1 MSKIKRRMLYVD
13 ATGYKDNTEFKIS
26 LYDPEIN
33 LTNIL
38 ALKDIS
44 TSNEAEKYAILYGI
58 LYSVK
63 SNLKSVHILCDNQN
77 ATESKELRELA
88 AYASIRILWIPRE
101 LNTIADKIAKLEPT
115 VKEKE
120 WYLLHFIYKNLRV

>member
-1 MSKIKRRMLYVD
+1 MPKIPKRILYID
-13 ATGYKDNTEFKIS
+13 ATGLNNNTQFKIS

-38 ALKDIS
+38 ELKDVG
-44 TSNEAEKYAILYGI
+44 TSNVAEKYAVLYAI

-63 SNLKSVHILCDNQN
+63 SNLKNVCILCDNQN
-77 ATESKELRELA
+77 AVADKKLQELA
-88 AYASIRILWIPRE
+88 SKKSFRISWIPRE
-101 LNTIADKIAKLEPT
+101 INKIADKIAKLDPT

-120 WYLLHFIYKNLRV
+120 WYLLDYIYKVMEM